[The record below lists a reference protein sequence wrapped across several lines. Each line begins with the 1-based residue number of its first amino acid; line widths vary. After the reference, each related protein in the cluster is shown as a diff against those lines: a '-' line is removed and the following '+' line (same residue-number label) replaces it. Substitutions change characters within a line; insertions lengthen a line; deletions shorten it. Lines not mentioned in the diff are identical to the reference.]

1 MNYAPITSKSKYE
14 NDIRTIYDKAIPE
27 LVNGTVD
34 LNTAFRN
41 MDEQI
46 NKLIAEDQAK
56 SN

>member
-1 MNYAPITSKSKYE
+1 
-14 NDIRTIYDKAIPE
+14 
-27 LVNGTVD
+27 VNGNVD

-56 SN
+56 SK